1 MVHSGHG
8 GDTVMMAHS
17 MDGMAM
23 YFHGGCN
30 ETILFE
36 FWKIDSVGGLVGSM
50 IGCILLAVIYEGLK
64 FYREHL
70 FRQNFRPAAA
80 STATGYSRAKSGRN
94 GGGGGGGGGDEADL
108 NAPTTADVDAVSI
121 AAPPSLSASVGA
133 LETSMWSCGHFTL
146 TLLHLVQGRRLFIL
160 LTA

>member
-8 GDTVMMAHS
+8 GDTVMMSHS
-17 MDGMAM
+17 MGGMAM

-70 FRQNFRPAAA
+70 FRQNFRPA
-80 STATGYSRAKSGRN
+80 TGYARASSGGRER
-94 GGGGGGGGGDEADL
+94 GGGGDADG
-108 NAPTTADVDAVSI
+108 NAPSSATEVDAVSI
-121 AAPPSLSASVGA
+121 TAPSSMSASVGA

-146 TLLHLVQGRRLFIL
+146 TLLHLVQGRHFKVLS
-160 LTA
+160 